1 MRKFGLAAIL
11 EFVDKGAT
19 AAMGRLG
26 RAASALKTQFAG
38 IGRGAAFVGRGLG
51 SIALASAPVTA
62 AFGLMLRDGM
72 KFETAMSKLRAVSLD
87 TTGDMTKGLES
98 LAKTMGAT
106 TKFSASEAVDAM
118 TALKRAGLEVDE
130 VAGAVEGTLA
140 AAAAEGIGLAEAADM
155 VASNLRGFSID
166 AKEAAS
172 VAGVLALTS
181 ARTNTNM
188 SELQQGLKFA
198 SVSARQVGAPLADT
212 AAILGSLADIG
223 LKATLSGTAFRTA
236 ITRLIKPT
244 KEAKSGIAQLGI
256 SMDVVSELIDQ
267 GDVVGLFTAITNK
280 LGKFEKRSKRAA
292 IAAKIFGVR
301 GLAIGS
307 ALDKA
312 NLAKFNK
319 TLAELRKETGATA
332 KTMVEIMMLPLSQKI
347 VLFRSALEATNNALF
362 TFVGSGFSSGIARIT
377 LMLSN
382 LSVALR
388 VVQGEQITD
397 PKTLAILE
405 KMPPVYLEIAKG
417 IKEGFE
423 AAKSA
428 ISSVIASLKSVA
440 KWFGFTGDSGAR
452 GIAAVVTKFALLLA
466 AIGPVS
472 IALFGVTKLLGGFGS
487 IALGVVKI
495 LGPLLGILG
504 PVGIVGALLAL
515 SMGLDNARAL
525 WQGFTNA
532 ISGSGVLGEL
542 WNQIK
547 GLGRAFGRL
556 LASIL
561 GVQGSTEGWKT
572 FGTVVGAAFAAI
584 LKVIER
590 VVAGWRAIIDLYNEI
605 RSGDLGRFF
614 SQALGGKGFRQ
625 AAASPEDV
633 AKTTARQISANLA
646 GIKSGF
652 VTEAGGERRAV
663 TRGFAEAKI
672 AETLR
677 RNNFTQE
684 QIAGALAS
692 ISTQLARF
700 PATRPAKTTPTP
712 APAGD
717 ALVRSGG
724 YVNASPGDV
733 LLDRAEL
740 AAAVTSRTPGGLLGA
755 ATAGAL
761 GTGDPGRVSPSPA
774 SAGGGGGTY
783 RIEVPLTVDGREL
796 ARAVA
801 EVQLDELERGG
812 RLRPGDRSLLL
823 SGNLSPVGAGG

>member
-38 IGRGAAFVGRGLG
+38 IGRGAALVGRGLG

-72 KFETAMSKLRAVSLD
+72 KFQTAMANLRAVSLD
-87 TTGDMTKGLES
+87 TTGEMTKGLEG
-98 LAKTMGAT
+98 LAKTLGAT

-130 VAGAVEGTLA
+130 VAGAVRGTLN

-166 AKEAAS
+166 AKEAAT

-198 SVSARQVGAPLADT
+198 SVSARQVGATLPDT

-244 KEAKSGIAQLGI
+244 KEAKSGLAQLGV
-256 SMDVVSELIDQ
+256 SMGEVSKFIDK
-267 GDVVGLFTAITNK
+267 GDVVGLFTRITGG
-280 LGKFEKRSKRAA
+280 LGKFEERSKRAS

-319 TLAELRKETGATA
+319 TLAALRAETGGSAEEMRKLQEQTLA
-332 KTMVEIMMLPLSQKI
+332 ARL
-347 VLFRSALEATNNALF
+347 VLFRSALEAVNNALF
-362 TFVGSGFSSGIARIT
+362 NFVGGGFSGAIDTVTSA
-377 LMLSN
+377 LSN
-382 LSVALR
+382 LSVAIR
-388 VVQGEQITD
+388 VVQGERIAD
-397 PKTLAILE
+397 PETLAILE
-405 KMPPVYLEIAKG
+405 KMPPVYLEIARG
-417 IKEGFE
+417 IKDGFE

-428 ISSVIASLKSVA
+428 ISSVIAGARNLA
-440 KWFGFTGDSGAR
+440 KWLGFTGEEGAR
-452 GIAAVVTKFALLLA
+452 GIASIVTKFTLLLA
-466 AIGPVS
+466 AFTPVS
-472 IALFGVTKLLGGFGS
+472 VALLGVTKLFGGLGSVG
-487 IALGVVKI
+487 LGVAKM
-495 LGPLLGILG
+495 LG
-504 PVGIVGALLAL
+504 PVGIGAAL
-515 SMGLDNARAL
+515 VAAVIGFENIAAAAR
-525 WQGFTNA
+525 GFFNT
-532 ISGSGVLGEL
+532 ISATGVLGEL
-542 WNQIK
+542 WTQLK
-547 GLGRAFGRL
+547 GLKNAFGQL
-556 LASIL
+556 LASIF
-561 GVQGSTEGWKT
+561 GVQGSTAGWKK
-572 FGTVVGAAFAAI
+572 FGEAVGFVLSMI
-584 LKVIER
+584 LKLVER
-590 VVAGWRAIIDLYNEI
+590 VVAGFRAIIELYNEVK
-605 RSGDLGRFF
+605 SGDLGRAF
-614 SQALGGKGFRQ
+614 SQSLGGQGFRQ
-625 AAASPEDV
+625 TAVSREDV
-633 AKTTARQISANLA
+633 AKTSARQMAANLA
-646 GIKSGF
+646 GIKGGF
-652 VTEAGGERRAV
+652 VTGAGGERQAV

-684 QIAGALAS
+684 QIAGALTA
-692 ISTQLARF
+692 ISTQLARL
-700 PATRPAKTTPTP
+700 PATRPAALGPAE
-712 APAGD
+712 APARD

-761 GTGDPGRVSPSPA
+761 GSGDPGRVSPPPA
-774 SAGGGGGTY
+774 PAGGGGGTY